1 MTTPPAMDRQPS
13 RKIVFHAI
21 QLQSMPEQ
29 IAALHASWSVLDANG
44 NTLTRRTV
52 AFSIPVTIRDSGAL
66 VAAQHMLVERLARI
80 VTDTLEGL

>member
-13 RKIVFHAI
+13 RKIVVHAI
-21 QLQSMPEQ
+21 QLPSMPEQ

-52 AFSIPVTIRDSGAL
+52 AFSVPVTVQDIDTL
-66 VAAQHMLVERLARI
+66 AAARHMLVARLARV
-80 VTDTLEGL
+80 VTDALEGL